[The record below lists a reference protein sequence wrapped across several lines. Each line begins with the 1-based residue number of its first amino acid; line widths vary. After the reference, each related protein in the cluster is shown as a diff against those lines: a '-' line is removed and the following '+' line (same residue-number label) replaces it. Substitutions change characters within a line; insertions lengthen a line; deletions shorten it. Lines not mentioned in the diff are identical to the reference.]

1 MAENINGWA
10 SVQCIETILYE
21 CENILSKFFSQKQK
35 QMFLSKVCPPHLIV
49 SIINL
54 SNRTPSK
61 DILKREDLSE
71 WGATMYKYESFPG
84 SGKWIKAMVMVSES
98 HFQYKLY
105 VMFYEAVVHKNTR

>member
-35 QMFLSKVCPPHLIV
+35 QMFLSKVCPPHFIE
-49 SIINL
+49 SIKSL

-61 DILKREDLSE
+61 DILNEELLCTNMKVFLALESE
-71 WGATMYKYESFPG
+71 LKPW
-84 SGKWIKAMVMVSES
+84 
-98 HFQYKLY
+98 
-105 VMFYEAVVHKNTR
+105 